1 MVRRMAETLT
11 KPKQLK
17 PAHDV
22 ARTAWKKE
30 CARIEGL
37 RKEFAS
43 WAAPWEP
50 AKPNEPPRAKPG
62 WLTKIERDLCNADRG
77 SVHQIMNAPARVWE
91 ATPSGNAGAP
101 WKRYVTASGEI
112 RSKPRGRWDPI

>member
-22 ARTAWKKE
+22 AWAVWKKE

-77 SVHQIMNAPARVWE
+77 SVHQIMAEPGRAWE

-101 WKRYVTASGEI
+101 WKRYITASGEI
-112 RSKPRGRWDPI
+112 RSKPRGRWDPS